1 MVRRLGSYACCI
13 ARYRH
18 PRQLSIGEIVAALP
32 SGKVNPERVTLLL
45 EVMQSRKAVVA
56 VEDSGAD
63 RRWALPETRRS

>member
-1 MVRRLGSYACCI
+1 MLHRALQASSA
-13 ARYRH
+13 A
-18 PRQLSIGEIVAALP
+18 LSIGEIVAALP